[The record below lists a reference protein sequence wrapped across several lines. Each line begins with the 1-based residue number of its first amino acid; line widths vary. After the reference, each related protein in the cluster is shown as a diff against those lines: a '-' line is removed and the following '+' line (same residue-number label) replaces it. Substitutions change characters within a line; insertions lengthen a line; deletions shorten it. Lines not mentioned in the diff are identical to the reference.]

1 MMATSPYL
9 NQPPRRLEEAR
20 LARAKTL
27 VPQARDLRDRAKAQ
41 ADAIAGTERRFGSDE
56 VRHLA
61 RLLDD
66 LWMAADAFAADVDEN
81 A

>member
-1 MMATSPYL
+1 MATSSYL
-9 NQPPRRLEEAR
+9 NQPPRRLEDAR
-20 LARAKTL
+20 LARAKAL
-27 VPQARDLRDRAKAQ
+27 VPQARDLRDRAKTQ
-41 ADAIAGTERRFGSDE
+41 ADAIAASERRFGGDQ

-66 LWMAADAFAADVDEN
+66 LWMAADAFAADLDEN